1 MNSASVHRLQDRA
14 GHGSAGAPQVP
25 PPNQLH
31 NLPPVLDLLT
41 AASLLGVG
49 RTTAYELV
57 RTGQWPTPV
66 VRLGRII
73 RIPTAP
79 LMELLGQGAPQKLPD

>member
-1 MNSASVHRLQDRA
+1 MSSACIHRLQDRA
-14 GHGSAGAPQVP
+14 GHDVAGPAQGP

-41 AASLLGVG
+41 AASLLGIG